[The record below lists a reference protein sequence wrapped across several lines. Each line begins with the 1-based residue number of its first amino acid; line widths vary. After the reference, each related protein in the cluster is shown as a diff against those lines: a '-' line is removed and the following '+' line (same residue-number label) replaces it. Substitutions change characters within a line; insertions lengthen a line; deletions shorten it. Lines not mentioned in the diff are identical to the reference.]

1 MTLESRVSL
10 RFQQELC
17 ANANRCL
24 VKHIEARSMAAFH
37 SNIKGSIAFHLYNA
51 AIRCLY
57 VTNLDTN
64 SQLSDSQ
71 SEFPGPLRRYIIS
84 NSSQDGSDIRQCAC
98 DVLVLVIVAILQ
110 RTASTRYC
118 ACDVC
123 GTNLV
128 SRADSNI
135 LSHRSFQNL
144 EKIGSLLCKGQN
156 HCTKIWSAHSI
167 PWHILAEVFKIVG
180 KSGTY
185 FKNAVKGTEVR
196 RPWRPSNWISQASL
210 GNRVAVIRANS
221 IDHLHAEMTDPK
233 WCTKTCSQ
241 LRSSEALASA
251 KP

>member
-24 VKHIEARSMAAFH
+24 VKHIEARSMATFH
-37 SNIKGSIAFHLYNA
+37 SNIKRSIAFHLYNA

-71 SEFPGPLRRYIIS
+71 AEFPGPLRRYIIATRPKMDPIS
-84 NSSQDGSDIRQCAC
+84 VNVPVTCYCLACYCRDTVKNS
-98 DVLVLVIVAILQ
+98 IVAIP
-110 RTASTRYC
+110 

-128 SRADSNI
+128 SRADLNTNI

-144 EKIGSLLCKGQN
+144 EKIGSLLCKAR
-156 HCTKIWSAHSI
+156 TTAPKFEV
-167 PWHILAEVFKIVG
+167 HIAFL
-180 KSGTY
+180 GT
-185 FKNAVKGTEVR
+185 FLQKF
-196 RPWRPSNWISQASL
+196 
-210 GNRVAVIRANS
+210 
-221 IDHLHAEMTDPK
+221 
-233 WCTKTCSQ
+233 
-241 LRSSEALASA
+241 
-251 KP
+251 